1 MSTMLSMLASIM
13 CPSMTL
19 LLPLQVLFC
28 RLARS
33 RDEWESAM
41 LQNANTKCNGLM
53 PLWGP
58 EVGCTC
64 MSLEKPEVHV
74 CMWNLIVCAVDCLP
88 CRFPTPILQAH
99 LPGML
104 FCRFLNSLSQC
115 LVSCFQLHSSP
126 IPRPS
131 VDHTEDLEQD

>member
-1 MSTMLSMLASIM
+1 MVVITTLVSCPAGFLYCVPLQHCALRLSHCCHQVG
-13 CPSMTL
+13 CPLVSFPDFVQYNSVLKLISNGVNFGVETSCPPCWPSVTL

-58 EVGCTC
+58 EVGCG
-64 MSLEKPEVHV
+64 H
-74 CMWNLIVCAVDCLP
+74 
-88 CRFPTPILQAH
+88 
-99 LPGML
+99 
-104 FCRFLNSLSQC
+104 
-115 LVSCFQLHSSP
+115 
-126 IPRPS
+126 
-131 VDHTEDLEQD
+131 